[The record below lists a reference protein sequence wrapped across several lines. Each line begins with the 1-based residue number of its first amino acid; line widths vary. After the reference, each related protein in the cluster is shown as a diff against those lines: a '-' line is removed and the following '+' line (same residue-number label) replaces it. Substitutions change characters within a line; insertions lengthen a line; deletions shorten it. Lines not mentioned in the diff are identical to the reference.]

1 MSRINDDDGGND
13 GGNDGRIGTYTY
25 ICSTTGQGQRDHLS
39 SSPEFWCESPWGCV
53 PHPDQGALVAGG
65 G

>member
-1 MSRINDDDGGND
+1 MSRMYDDDDDG
-13 GGNDGRIGTYTY
+13 GGNDGRIGAY
-25 ICSTTGQGQRDHLS
+25 INVCSTTGQGPRDHLS
-39 SSPEFWCESPWGCV
+39 SSSKFWCERPWGCV